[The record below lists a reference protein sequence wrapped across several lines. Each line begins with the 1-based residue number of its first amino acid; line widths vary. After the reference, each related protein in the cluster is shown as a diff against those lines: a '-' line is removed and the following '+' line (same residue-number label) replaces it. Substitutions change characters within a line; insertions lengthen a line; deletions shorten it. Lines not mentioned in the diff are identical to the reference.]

1 MIRDF
6 APQPLAVFLYP
17 WICLL
22 FPQTWAKFWRLRR
35 PGAKRFCSAGA
46 QVRQE
51 PRRETRGW
59 MSQGLNHI
67 QSCLVCPASISS
79 IISHCQKVPQK
90 SPNPGERCRFP
101 SPCEDFGRET
111 SPHFLTS
118 PSFSFPWQC
127 KKKHTLV
134 CPDFAKKGVCPKGAR
149 CKLLHPQKK
158 RQPRGD
164 SADPPSKC
172 QWLCEETGR

>member
-1 MIRDF
+1 MILPRNPSPCF
-6 APQPLAVFLYP
+6 STRGFVRF
-17 WICLL
+17 
-22 FPQTWAKFWRLRR
+22 FPK
-35 PGAKRFCSAGA
+35 PGQNFGVCAARERGGCSAGV
-46 QVRQE
+46 QVRRE

-59 MSQGLNHI
+59 MSRGLNHI

-79 IISHCQKVPQK
+79 INSHCQKVPKK
-90 SPNPGERCRFP
+90 SPNPGESCGFP

-111 SPHFLTS
+111 LPHFLTS

-164 SADPPSKC
+164 IADPPSKC

>member
-17 WICLL
+17 WICPL

-35 PGAKRFCSAGA
+35 PGARRFCSAGV

-59 MSQGLNHI
+59 MSRGLNHI

-79 IISHCQKVPQK
+79 IISHCQKVPKK
-90 SPNPGERCRFP
+90 SPNPRESCGFP

-118 PSFSFPWQC
+118 PSFFSLAVQEE
-127 KKKHTLV
+127 
-134 CPDFAKKGVCPKGAR
+134 A
-149 CKLLHPQKK
+149 HPGLPGL
-158 RQPRGD
+158 RQEGRLPQGRPLQAAAPAEETSTPRG
-164 SADPPSKC
+164 
-172 QWLCEETGR
+172 QR